1 MRKNKIL
8 VKGLCA
14 TVTLTI
20 TLGLIFSVAA
30 TETESNATVVLK
42 EGTPVILKLTKEI
55 SSEEVQ
61 VGDTIYLAVAR
72 DVKVEGYIAIA
83 VNARAT
89 GEITMAE
96 PSGIGGQKGK
106 VGFTIFDTVAVDG
119 TDVMLRMS
127 LSRAGQGKEAL
138 ALGGGFLICPLLLL
152 ARGEQATFP
161 VGTEVKA
168 YVENDTVV
176 KITVSS

>member
-14 TVTLTI
+14 TVALTI
-20 TLGLIFSVAA
+20 TLGLIFSAGA
-30 TETESNATVVLK
+30 TETESNTTVVLK
-42 EGTPVILKLTKEI
+42 EGTPVILKLTTEI
-55 SSEEVQ
+55 SSQKAQ
-61 VGDTIYLAVAR
+61 VGDTIRLAVAR
-72 DVKVEGYIAIA
+72 DVKVEGYIVIA

-96 PSGIGGQKGK
+96 PTGIGGQKGR

-119 TDVMLRMS
+119 TTVMLRMS

-168 YVENDTVV
+168 YVENDTTV
-176 KITVSS
+176 KIITSS

>member
-8 VKGLCA
+8 VKGLCV
-14 TVTLTI
+14 TVALTI
-20 TLGLIFSVAA
+20 TLGLIFSVGA
-30 TETESNATVVLK
+30 TETESNTTIVLK
-42 EGTPVILKLTKEI
+42 EGTPVILKLTGEI
-55 SSEEVQ
+55 SSEKAQ
-61 VGDTIYLAVAR
+61 VGDVIRLAVAR
-72 DVKVEGYIAIA
+72 DVKVEGYIVIA

-96 PSGIGGQKGK
+96 PTRIGGQKGR
-106 VGFTIFDTVAVDG
+106 VALTIFDTVAVDG
-119 TDVMLRMS
+119 TIVMLRMS
-127 LSRAGQGKEAL
+127 LSRAGQGKQAL

-168 YVENDTVV
+168 YVENDTIV
-176 KITVSS
+176 KIITSS